1 MFDLPAR
8 TDVREVIITPD
19 SINEGTAPLVV
30 TERPRQK
37 KEA

>member
-1 MFDLPAR
+1 
-8 TDVREVIITPD
+8 VREVILTRECVTDGVP
-19 SINEGTAPLVV
+19 PLVV